1 MIAPQRATGCR
12 RLRRKDDGRSREFRS
27 RVLDPGQSPFRRFR
41 VFLHTDAT
49 LREPIMAQATIA
61 YLEQRYAA
69 LEREIVDTSH
79 LTPTEDIL
87 IADLKFRKSVVA
99 DELQHHRRLA
109 ERFAS
114 AG

>member
-1 MIAPQRATGCR
+1 
-12 RLRRKDDGRSREFRS
+12 
-27 RVLDPGQSPFRRFR
+27 
-41 VFLHTDAT
+41 
-49 LREPIMAQATIA
+49 MAQATIA

-79 LTPTEDIL
+79 LAPTEEIL
-87 IADLKFRKSVVA
+87 IADLKFRKSVIA
-99 DELQHHRRLA
+99 DELQHNRRLV